1 MQHVHLAA
9 SLLFLGLS
17 AVVLVVLVVLFFVL
31 ARPVAPAPTGAEL
44 GARLPPG
51 DWVCQP
57 IQRAELDPRPV
68 RAVVLPD
75 QDDGPTLLDVPVY
88 VEVIDGEGEPL

>member
-9 SLLFLGLS
+9 SLLFFGLS
-17 AVVLVVLVVLFFVL
+17 AFVLFFVL
-31 ARPVAPAPTGAEL
+31 ARPVAPAPPGAEL

-57 IQRAELDPRPV
+57 IQRAELGARPDRPV

-75 QDDGPTLLDVPVY
+75 EDDGPTLLDVPVY
-88 VEVIDGEGEPL
+88 VEVVDGEGEPL